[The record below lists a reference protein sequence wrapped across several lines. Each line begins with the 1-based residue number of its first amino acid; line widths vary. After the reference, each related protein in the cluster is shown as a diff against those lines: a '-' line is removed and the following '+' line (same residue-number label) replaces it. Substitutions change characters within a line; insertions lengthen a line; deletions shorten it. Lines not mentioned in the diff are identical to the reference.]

1 MKNKFKKGAIVVV
14 IKGIL
19 LGNDPGTITKIL
31 SEPGALNDR
40 ALELTG
46 KNKWESKNL
55 QLRVMCKNMTDF
67 DTSIKYCNEPA
78 YTEAISD
85 LRLATKEEKKWYKK
99 DLKLRRKHNFIARK
113 RFLDQDEK
121 EVADGDYLNFS
132 SPQLEF

>member
-99 DLKLRRKHNFIARK
+99 DLKLRK

-121 EVADGDYLNFS
+121 EIADEDYLNFS